1 MQTAHLAAL
10 EAKHAA
16 LDSQILAE
24 ARRPAPDQEV
34 LATLKKRK
42 LQIKQEITAE

>member
-10 EAKHAA
+10 EAKHAL

-24 ARRPAPDQEV
+24 SRRPAPDQEA

-42 LQIKQEITAE
+42 LQLKQEITAQ

>member
-10 EAKHAA
+10 EAKHAL
-16 LDSQILAE
+16 LDTQILAE
-24 ARRPAPDQEV
+24 SRRPSPDRET

-42 LQIKQEITAE
+42 LQIKQEMTAQ

>member
-10 EAKHAA
+10 EAKHAL
-16 LDSQILAE
+16 LDRQILDE
-24 ARRPAPDQEV
+24 SHRPQPNQSV

-42 LQIKQEITAE
+42 LLLKEEMTSI